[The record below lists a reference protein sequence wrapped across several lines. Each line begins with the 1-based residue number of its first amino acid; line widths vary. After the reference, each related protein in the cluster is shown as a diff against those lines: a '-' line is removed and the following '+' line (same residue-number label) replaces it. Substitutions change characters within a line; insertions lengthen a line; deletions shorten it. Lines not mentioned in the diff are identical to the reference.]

1 MSVCL
6 NRTFWLVGWQI
17 WSTLWIIPW
26 SSTWGCIHF
35 FPLVFSMHVF
45 FSWGRFPVFLINF
58 CFVCFVL
65 FAALV
70 GFSGFYLNVLF
81 KCMFVLALGRFQ
93 VFVLPKSGSPTCV
106 DIIFVGRTYEFRTS
120 WISFAFPT
128 LTQIFIIS
136 SFNVQHGTTRRESM
150 DILTISLP
158 KSYKP
163 FPSFSKVVYLK

>member
-1 MSVCL
+1 MFFSDEAGFQFFSLISVC
-6 NRTFWLVGWQI
+6 
-17 WSTLWIIPW
+17 
-26 SSTWGCIHF
+26 
-35 FPLVFSMHVF
+35 PLCSLGQVF
-45 FSWGRFPVFLINF
+45 RLLLLFL
-58 CFVCFVL
+58 FVL
-65 FAALV
+65 FI
-70 GFSGFYLNVLF
+70 
-81 KCMFVLALGRFQ
+81 CIFVLALGRFQ

-163 FPSFSKVVYLK
+163 FPSLSKVVYLK